1 MLPSQLLLQMLTF
14 AFFFFIP
21 FVRLGGPS
29 GKSAAVVVD
38 DLLRLVKDLE
48 NKMAARRRADSGP
61 VTPKVLRTSLYEKKK
76 TSHLLP
82 SWKSISLYFAFFL
95 YRHRHQVRHLDEAKH
110 ACFFFFVFFLKL
122 RTEKI

>member
-76 TSHLLP
+76 NFTPSPELEKYLTLLCFL
-82 SWKSISLYFAFFL
+82 SL
-95 YRHRHQVRHLDEAKH
+95 
-110 ACFFFFVFFLKL
+110 
-122 RTEKI
+122 